1 MAKGTD
7 VGEVLAGAASRAAT
21 GAADYIERN
30 RAAWEQWAPQHLS
43 AARRGWEDDELRWGL
58 WNTPE
63 SKLEVLR
70 SVREGDDVIE
80 LGSGTA
86 EVSAWLARHGARP
99 FAVDFA
105 RTQIRNLTALQRE
118 FDVSFPA
125 LHSDAEQ
132 VRVEDESFDV
142 AVSEYGVSVWCDPH
156 RWLPEAH
163 RLLRAGGQLIFVTN
177 SAFLMACTP
186 GTGERAG
193 DQLVRDYFTS
203 PVREYPDGVV
213 EFHLTHG
220 NWVELLGAYGLVV
233 ERLVELRPPHG
244 TKPRFDFVSLDWARR
259 WPSEEIWVA
268 RKTR

>member
-30 RAAWEQWAPQHLS
+30 RAAWEQWAPEHLS

-118 FDVSFPA
+118 FDVPFPA

-186 GTGERAG
+186 EDGVAGTE
-193 DQLVRDYFTS
+193 LVRDYFTR
-203 PVREYPDGVV
+203 PRLELGEDGPV

-220 NWVELLGAYGLVV
+220 DWIRTLHDNGFAVEDLLEV
-233 ERLVELRPPHG
+233 RPPVSAR
-244 TKPRFDFVSLDWARR
+244 PRYPFVLVDWARR
-259 WPSEEIWVA
+259 WPSEEIWIA
-268 RKTR
+268 RKVG